1 MRRCQTL
8 VHPAAQAWV
17 DVVDA
22 ILGGALE
29 NGEQEEDGSVPEPE
43 FQSALNVANSLGVS
57 TLRAGSNYHSLG
69 VSMLGAGGIAHSL
82 GVSTLA
88 RRQRCP

>member
-8 VHPAAQAWV
+8 VHAAAQAWV

-43 FQSALNVANSLGVS
+43 FQSALNVAS
-57 TLRAGSNYHSLG
+57 SLG
-69 VSMLGAGGIAHSL
+69 VSMLRVGCIAHSL